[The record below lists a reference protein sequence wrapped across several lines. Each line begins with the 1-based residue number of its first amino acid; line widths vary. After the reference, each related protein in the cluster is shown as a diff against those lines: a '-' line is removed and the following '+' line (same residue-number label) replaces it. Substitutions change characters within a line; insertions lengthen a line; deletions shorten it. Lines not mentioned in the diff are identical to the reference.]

1 MANNL
6 QKWLFLSTP
15 VDTAVRVNYLSQ
27 KTEGMKVLILG
38 SGGREHAMAWK
49 ISQSSLVS
57 HLFIAPGNPGTSGHG
72 INISIDVMDFK
83 GVADFCSEHEV
94 DMVIVGPEA
103 PLAGGI
109 RDFLESDRRLSKL
122 IIVGPGKEGARLES
136 SKDMAKAFMMRHGIP
151 TARYGS
157 FDRSTVN
164 EALAF
169 LDEMKGPYVIKADGL
184 AAGKGVIIAE
194 RLDEAKEAVRDM
206 LERERFGSAG
216 HTVVIEEFLK
226 GTELSVFVLTD
237 GKEYKLLPE
246 AKDYKRVGEGDTGP
260 NTGGM
265 GAVSP
270 VPFADAV
277 FMDKV
282 EDRII
287 KPTVRGLEKDGIPY
301 TGFIFFGLMAVG
313 DNPYVIEYNVRMGD
327 PETEVVMPRI
337 KSDLADLLSGLGDG
351 TFSESDLVTEERFAT
366 TVMLVSGGYPG
377 SYEKG
382 KRMEGLDR
390 MQGCVGFHAGT
401 RREEDRIYT
410 DGGRVISLTALGKTL
425 EQALDICYENA
436 EVVNFEGK
444 YFRKDIGQDLM

>member
-1 MANNL
+1 
-6 QKWLFLSTP
+6 
-15 VDTAVRVNYLSQ
+15 
-27 KTEGMKVLILG
+27 MKVLILG

-72 INISIDVMDFK
+72 INVPIDVMDFQ
-83 GVADFCSEHEV
+83 GVANFCADHEIN
-94 DMVIVGPEA
+94 MVIVGPEA
-103 PLAGGI
+103 PLAAGI
-109 RDFLESDRRLSKL
+109 RDFLEGDRRLSHL
-122 IIVGPGKEGARLES
+122 IIVGPGKAGARLES
-136 SKDMAKAFMMRHGIP
+136 SKDMAKAFMVRHGIP

-157 FDRSTVN
+157 FDRSSLA

-169 LDEMKGPYVIKADGL
+169 LEAMDGPYVIKADGL
-184 AAGKGVIIAE
+184 AAGKGVIITE
-194 RLDEAKEAVRDM
+194 KLEEAKETVRDM
-206 LERERFGSAG
+206 LERGRFGAAG
-216 HTVVIEEFLK
+216 DTVVLEEFLQ
-226 GTELSVFVLTD
+226 GIELSVFILTD
-237 GKEYKLLPE
+237 GKEYKILPE
-246 AKDYKRVGEGDTGP
+246 AKDYKRIGEGDTGA

-270 VPFADAV
+270 VPFADKA
-277 FMDKV
+277 FMEKV
-282 EDRII
+282 EERII
-287 KPTVRGLEKDGIPY
+287 KPTVRGLEQDGIRY
-301 TGFIFFGLMAVG
+301 IGFIFFGLISVDG
-313 DNPYVIEYNVRMGD
+313 EPFVIEYNVRMGD

-337 KSDLADLLSGLGDG
+337 KSDLANLLSGLGDG

-382 KRMEGLDR
+382 KKMEGLDQ

-401 RREEDRIYT
+401 RREGDTIYT
-410 DGGRVISLTALGKTL
+410 DGGRVIALTALGKTL

-444 YFRKDIGQDLM
+444 YFRGDIGQDLL

>member
-1 MANNL
+1 
-6 QKWLFLSTP
+6 
-15 VDTAVRVNYLSQ
+15 
-27 KTEGMKVLILG
+27 MKVLILG

-72 INISIDVMDFK
+72 INVPIDVMDFQ
-83 GVADFCSEHEV
+83 GVANFCADHEIN
-94 DMVIVGPEA
+94 MVIVGPEA
-103 PLAGGI
+103 PLAAGI
-109 RDFLESDRRLSKL
+109 RDFLEGDRRLSHL
-122 IIVGPGKEGARLES
+122 IIVGPGKAGARLES
-136 SKDMAKAFMMRHGIP
+136 SKDMAKAFMVRHGIP

-157 FDRSTVN
+157 FDRSSLA

-169 LDEMKGPYVIKADGL
+169 LEAMDGPYVIKADGL
-184 AAGKGVIIAE
+184 AAGKGVIITE
-194 RLDEAKEAVRDM
+194 KLEEAKETVSDM
-206 LERERFGSAG
+206 LERGRFGSAG
-216 HTVVIEEFLK
+216 DTVVLEEFLQ
-226 GTELSVFVLTD
+226 GIELSVFILTD
-237 GKEYKLLPE
+237 GKEYKILPE
-246 AKDYKRVGEGDTGP
+246 AKDYKRIGEGDTGA

-270 VPFADAV
+270 VPFADKA
-277 FMDKV
+277 FMEKV
-282 EDRII
+282 EERII
-287 KPTVRGLEKDGIPY
+287 KPTVRGLEQDGIRY
-301 TGFIFFGLMAVG
+301 IGFIFFGLISVDG
-313 DNPYVIEYNVRMGD
+313 EPFVIEYNVRMGD

-337 KSDLADLLSGLGDG
+337 KSDLANLLSGLGDG

-382 KRMEGLDR
+382 KKMEGLDQ

-401 RREEDRIYT
+401 RREGDTIYT
-410 DGGRVISLTALGKTL
+410 DGGRVIALTALGKTL

-444 YFRKDIGQDLM
+444 YFRGDIGQDLL

>member
-1 MANNL
+1 MTNNL
-6 QKWLFLSTP
+6 QKWLFLFTP
-15 VDTAVRVNYLSQ
+15 VDRAGRVNYLSQ
-27 KTEGMKVLILG
+27 KKEGMKVLILG

-57 HLFIAPGNPGTSGHG
+57 HLFIAPGNPGTAWHG
-72 INISIDVMDFK
+72 INVAIDVMDFK
-83 GVADFCSEHEV
+83 GVAEFCAEHEI
-94 DMVIVGPEA
+94 DMLVVGPEA

-109 RDFLESDRRLSKL
+109 RDFLENDRRLSKM
-122 IIVGPGKEGARLES
+122 IIVGPGKAGAKLES

-157 FDRSTVN
+157 FDRHTLN

-169 LDEMKGPYVIKADGL
+169 LERMKGPYVIKADGL
-184 AAGKGVIIAE
+184 AAGKGVIICE
-194 RLDEAKEAVRDM
+194 GLNEANEVVRDM
-206 LERERFGSAG
+206 LERERFGPAG

-226 GTELSVFVLTD
+226 GIELSAFILTD

-246 AKDYKRVGEGDTGP
+246 AKDYKRIGEGDTGM

-270 VPFADAV
+270 VPFADAT
-277 FMDKV
+277 FMEKV

-301 TGFIFFGLMAVG
+301 TGFIFFGLMVVG
-313 DNPYVIEYNVRMGD
+313 QDPYVIEYNVRMGD

-337 KSDLADLLSGLGDG
+337 KSDLADLLSGLRDG
-351 TFSESDLVTEERFAT
+351 TFSESDLVTDERFAT

-382 KRMEGLDR
+382 KRIEGLER
-390 MQGCVGFHAGT
+390 LQGCVGFQAGT
-401 RREEDRIYT
+401 RREEDIIYT
-410 DGGRVISLTALGKTL
+410 DGGRVVALTALGKTL
-425 EQALDICYENA
+425 EQALEICYENA
-436 EVVNFEGK
+436 EVVTFEGK
-444 YFRKDIGQDLM
+444 YFRSDIGQDLM